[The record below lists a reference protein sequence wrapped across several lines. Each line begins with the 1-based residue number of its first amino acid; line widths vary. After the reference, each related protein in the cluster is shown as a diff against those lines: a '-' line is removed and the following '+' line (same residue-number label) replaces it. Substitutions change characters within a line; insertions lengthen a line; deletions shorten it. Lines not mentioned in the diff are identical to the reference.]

1 MKYISLTL
9 LIIFGACMQKIKIP
23 DASKTPHKMT
33 IHGDTRVDNYYWMR
47 LTDKQKSTKQY
58 DNHTKEVVDYIDAEN
73 KYTQKKLSHTTKFQ
87 NDLFDEIV
95 GRIKKD
101 DESVPYF
108 DNGYYYYSRNEKDKE
123 YAIYCRK
130 KDSLNN
136 PEEVLLDENELAEG
150 HDYFGLGGMTI
161 SPDNKWI
168 AFGVDTI
175 SRRIYEI
182 HFKNLQTGEVLKT
195 TIPNTTG
202 RVAWCNDNQTVF
214 YTTKNEISLLSEKI
228 WRHKVGTSSLNDE
241 LVYHEKDE
249 TFYTGVYRSKSGEFI
264 IIYNNS
270 TLVSDHQIL
279 SANDPDGNFKNFTS
293 RGTEHEYSIDHY
305 QDKFFIITNWEAKNN
320 RLMETSENATE
331 MKNWKEVLS
340 HRNDVHLLG
349 MEIFKDHLVLNERKN
364 GLRGLRIIHQHS
376 GKDEYIDFGEAT
388 FTARIS
394 VNEEFNTNILRYSYT
409 SMITPRSIYD
419 YNMDSGKLTL
429 MKQDEVVGGYDKGN
443 YHAERRYAI
452 AQDGK
457 PVPISLVYR
466 KDLKKEPTFRNDDSS
481 MPNNTQNLL
490 LYAYGSYGSTRD
502 PYFSS
507 TRLSLLDRGFIYA
520 IAHVRGSQIYGRQS
534 YDDGKMLNKKNT
546 FTDFIVAG
554 KYLIKEGITDSEH
567 LFAEGGS
574 AGGLLIG
581 AVVNMAPEMWKG
593 AIAAVPFV
601 DVITT
606 MLDPS
611 IPLTSN
617 EWDEW
622 GNPAK
627 KEYYDYMLSYSPYDQ
642 VIDRTYPN
650 MLVTSGFFD
659 SQVQYWEP
667 LKYVAKLRD
676 HWQGE
681 NHLYLHMNME
691 AGHGGKS
698 GRFRRYRE
706 VALEYAFMLDLAGV
720 IK

>member
-1 MKYISLTL
+1 
-9 LIIFGACMQKIKIP
+9 MQKMKIP
-23 DASKTPHKMT
+23 DASKKPHKMT

-168 AFGVDTI
+168 AFGVDTV

-331 MKNWKEVLS
+331 MENWKEVLS

-466 KDLKKEPTFRNDDSS
+466 KDLKKEPTFRDDDSS